1 MKEPE
6 KDRFWIVARD
16 KPGLLIAMMRALVGD
31 AHMSFEGDLSRCA
44 FSAELA
50 PSPAETPALARHTSH
65 PRQDFVVVPLEQDKM
80 QAILDTILADGR
92 FMKDIIHIQIEKKGR
107 LEFGSY
113 DNFHPDCVV
122 CFHSIST
129 GLLSRLQKSG
139 VIRSW
144 TEPYVGATRWHG

>member
-1 MKEPE
+1 MREPE

-31 AHMSFEGDLSRCA
+31 GYMSFEGDLSRCA

-50 PSPAETPALARHTSH
+50 PSSDETAVLARHTSH
-65 PRQDFVVVPLEQDKM
+65 PQQDFIVVPLEQDNI
-80 QAILDTILADGR
+80 QAILDTILTDGR
-92 FMKDIIHIQIEKKGR
+92 FMKDIIHIQIEKNGR
-107 LEFGSY
+107 LEFASY

-122 CFHSIST
+122 CFHGIST
-129 GLLSRLQKSG
+129 GLLSRLQESG